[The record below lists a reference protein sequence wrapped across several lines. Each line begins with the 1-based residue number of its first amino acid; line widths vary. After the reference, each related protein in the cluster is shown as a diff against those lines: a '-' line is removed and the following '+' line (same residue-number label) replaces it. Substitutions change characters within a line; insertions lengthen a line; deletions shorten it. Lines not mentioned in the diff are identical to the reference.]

1 MIDKIDKEIIEILQ
15 KNALYRS
22 DAIAQQLNLGS
33 STVRRRLKK
42 LLDSETIRFVAVP
55 NWEKVGL
62 PVVALIALDVDPH
75 KIRSVSRKLSEY
87 DNCKWLA
94 VTSGRFSVMSIWQF
108 PSTEALYTHIEIEI
122 GKLEGVIKS
131 ETFIGLHLEKFL

>member
-1 MIDKIDKEIIEILQ
+1 MIDKIDTELIEILQ
-15 KNALYRS
+15 QNAHFNS
-22 DAIAQQLNLGS
+22 EEIAQQLHLGS

-42 LLDSETIRFVAVP
+42 LLDSETIRFIAVP

-62 PVVALIALDVDPH
+62 PVVALIALDVDPN
-75 KIRSVSRKLSEY
+75 KIRSVSRRLSEY
-87 DNCKWLA
+87 ENCKWLA
-94 VTSGRFSVMSIWQF
+94 VTSGRYSIMSIWQF
-108 PSTEALYTHIEIEI
+108 PSTEALYTHIEAEI